1 MKNIFESEILPYK
14 PRSIP
19 TEFSCLFFF
28 LDSSVTVPWGKA
40 HVKTTECLLALNLV
54 WAELLDSSLQHSA
67 IKTFLQLWIIYSPIF
82 VQLPKH
88 QWRPRRFQLFDV
100 TSSQVAKEAIKHPIA

>member
-19 TEFSCLFFF
+19 TDFIFFCF
-28 LDSSVTVPWGKA
+28 LVSSVTVPWGKA

-54 WAELLDSSLQHSA
+54 
-67 IKTFLQLWIIYSPIF
+67 
-82 VQLPKH
+82 
-88 QWRPRRFQLFDV
+88 
-100 TSSQVAKEAIKHPIA
+100 